1 MYILVA
7 YDVANHRRL
16 YRVAKICK
24 NYGVRIQK
32 SIFECHL
39 STRQFDRFWKELC
52 AATYPECDTLLAYPI
67 CAACLKNARQ
77 NKPQMHPHLPL
88 AYIF

>member
-1 MYILVA
+1 MYFLIA
-7 YDVANHRRL
+7 YDIANHRRL

-39 STRQFDRFWKELC
+39 TAQQFDQFWKKLC

-67 CAACLKNARQ
+67 CAACLKNVRQ
-77 NKPQMHPHLPL
+77 NKPQIHSRLPI